1 MLNDKM
7 NALIEEVC
15 GELAEREELVHTIAL
30 TLLTGKN
37 LFVLGEPG
45 QAKSQAIDLFR
56 SHITGAKQFD
66 ILMSKGTDQE
76 QLFGRLDLAS
86 IIPGHVSRSVL
97 EKDEGYQKM
106 VGYLKRLLEDAAKDT
121 DTGNFLVAAGELQKR
136 MESYR
141 RCLIEL
147 HSGMPEMVT
156 ANKIP
161 ESHICFLDEIFKAN
175 DGVLNSLLKALN
187 ERTYTNEGV
196 SVSIPVISFF
206 AASNEIPNFHN
217 PEEKSLRALYDR
229 FDFKVCTRYVE
240 DKANRMR
247 ILAMKQDPANFVP
260 DGFQRISSKEISLDE
275 LYQMQEEVRAVK
287 IPGSINELAD
297 NILCELRRK
306 EISVTDRKYFNF
318 GLVVQA
324 EAWLAGRNTV
334 QPQDMKALVNYLWDK
349 PEDREIVEEAIT
361 RLTENPLGDKLDELL
376 ARAYQC
382 RDEFDSAD
390 NPGLALIALRSGL
403 LAVYDEAEQLKDSLA
418 EKDPARST
426 VEGMIATLEGISR
439 EAHAKTSFT
448 YLPLPELKAY
458 KQMSA

>member
-7 NALIEEVC
+7 NALIDEVC
-15 GELAEREELVHTIAL
+15 EELAEREELVHTIAL
-30 TLLTGKN
+30 ALLTGKN

-56 SHITGAKQFD
+56 SHIAGAKQFD

-97 EKDEGYQKM
+97 NRDPRYAQMRNRLAELMDSAQDDRGYA
-106 VGYLKRLLEDAAKDT
+106 EI
-121 DTGNFLVAAGELQKR
+121 GELHGR
-136 MESYR
+136 MNRYKAALALQHE
-141 RCLIEL
+141 
-147 HSGMPEMVT
+147 GVPEMVT

-161 ESHICFLDEIFKAN
+161 ESHICFLDEVFKAN

-187 ERTYTNEGV
+187 ERIYTNEGV
-196 SVSIPVISFF
+196 SMSIPVISFF

-240 DKANRMR
+240 DKANRMK
-247 ILAMKQDPANFVP
+247 ILQKKQKNMAAPMQAGILLED
-260 DGFQRISSKEISLDE
+260 
-275 LYQMQEEVRAVK
+275 LYAMQEEVRAVK

-306 EISVTDRKYFNF
+306 DIPVSDRTYFGF
-318 GLVVQA
+318 SPVVQA
-324 EAWLAGRNTV
+324 EAWLAGRDTV

-390 NPGLALIALRSGL
+390 SPGLALIALRSGL
-403 LAVYDEAEQLKDSLA
+403 LALYDEAEHLKNSLA
-418 EKDPARST
+418 EDDSARST

-439 EAHAKTSFT
+439 EAHAKTAFT

>member
-7 NALIEEVC
+7 NALIDEVC
-15 GELAEREELVHTIAL
+15 SELAEREELVHTIAL
-30 TLLTGKN
+30 ALLAGKN

-86 IIPGHVSRSVL
+86 IIPGHVPHTVL
-97 EKDEGYQKM
+97 NRDPRYAQM
-106 VGYLKRLLEDAAKDT
+106 RKRLA
-121 DTGNFLVAAGELQKR
+121 ELMDSAQDDR
-136 MESYR
+136 GYAEIS
-141 RCLIEL
+141 EL
-147 HSGMPEMVT
+147 HGRMNRYKAALALQHEGVPEMVT

-187 ERTYTNEGV
+187 ERTYTNEGI

-240 DKANRMR
+240 DKANRMK
-247 ILAMKQDPANFVP
+247 ILQKKQKKETVP
-260 DGFQRISSKEISLDE
+260 MQAVIQLED
-275 LYQMQEEVRAVK
+275 LYAMQEEVKAVK
-287 IPGSINELAD
+287 IPDSINELAD

-306 EISVTDRKYFNF
+306 DIPVTDRTYFGF
-318 GLVVQA
+318 SPVVQA
-324 EAWLAGRNTV
+324 EAWLAGQDTAR
-334 QPQDMKALVNYLWDK
+334 PQDMKALVNYLWDK
-349 PEDREIVEEAIT
+349 PEDREIVEEAIA

-390 NPGLALIALRSGL
+390 SPGLALIALRSGL
-403 LAVYDEAEQLKDSLA
+403 LALYDEAEHLKDSLA
-418 EKDPARST
+418 EDDPARST

-439 EAHAKTSFT
+439 EAHAKTAFT

>member
-7 NALIEEVC
+7 NALIDEVC

-30 TLLTGKN
+30 ALLTGKN

-86 IIPGHVSRSVL
+86 IIPGHVSHTVL
-97 EKDEGYQKM
+97 NGDPRYAQM
-106 VGYLKRLLEDAAKDT
+106 RKRLA
-121 DTGNFLVAAGELQKR
+121 ELMDSAQDDR
-136 MESYR
+136 EYAEIS
-141 RCLIEL
+141 EL
-147 HSGMPEMVT
+147 HGRMNRYKAALALQHEGVPEMVT

-161 ESHICFLDEIFKAN
+161 ESHICFLDEVFKAN

-240 DKANRMR
+240 EKANRMK
-247 ILAMKQDPANFVP
+247 ILQKKQKNMAAPMQAGIRLED
-260 DGFQRISSKEISLDE
+260 
-275 LYQMQEEVRAVK
+275 LYAMQEEVRAVK

-324 EAWLAGRNTV
+324 EAWLAGRDTV

-349 PEDREIVEEAIT
+349 PEDREIVEEAII
-361 RLTENPLGDKLDELL
+361 RLTENPLGDKLDDLL

-390 NPGLALIALRSGL
+390 SPGLALIALRSGL
-403 LAVYDEAEQLKDSLA
+403 LALYDEAEHLKNSLA
-418 EKDPARST
+418 EDDSARST

-439 EAHAKTSFT
+439 EAHAKTAFT

>member
-7 NALIEEVC
+7 NALIDEVC
-15 GELAEREELVHTIAL
+15 EELSEREELVHTIAL
-30 TLLTGKN
+30 ALLTGKN
-37 LFVLGEPG
+37 LFVIGEPG

-240 DKANRMR
+240 DKANRMK
-247 ILAMKQDPANFVP
+247 ILQKKQKNMAAPMQAGILLED
-260 DGFQRISSKEISLDE
+260 
-275 LYQMQEEVRAVK
+275 LYAMQEEVRAVK

-306 EISVTDRKYFNF
+306 DIPVSDRTYFGF
-318 GLVVQA
+318 SPVVQA
-324 EAWLAGRNTV
+324 EAWLAGRDTV

-439 EAHAKTSFT
+439 EAHAKTTFT

>member
-7 NALIEEVC
+7 NALIDEVC
-15 GELAEREELVHTIAL
+15 SELAEREELVHTIAL
-30 TLLTGKN
+30 ALLTGKN

-86 IIPGHVSRSVL
+86 IIPGHVSHTVL
-97 EKDEGYQKM
+97 NGDPRYAQM
-106 VGYLKRLLEDAAKDT
+106 RKRLA
-121 DTGNFLVAAGELQKR
+121 ELMDSAQDDCGYV
-136 MESYR
+136 E
-141 RCLIEL
+141 IDEL
-147 HSGMPEMVT
+147 HGRMNRYKAALALQHEGVPEMVT

-240 DKANRMR
+240 DKANRMK
-247 ILAMKQDPANFVP
+247 ILQKKQKSGATSMQAGIRLED
-260 DGFQRISSKEISLDE
+260 
-275 LYQMQEEVRAVK
+275 LYAMQEEVKAVK

-306 EISVTDRKYFNF
+306 DIMVTDRTYF
-318 GLVVQA
+318 GYSPVVQA
-324 EAWLAGRNTV
+324 EAWLAGRDTV
-334 QPQDMKALVNYLWDK
+334 QPQDMKALINYLWDK

-390 NPGLALIALRSGL
+390 SPGLALIALRSGL
-403 LAVYDEAEQLKDSLA
+403 LAIYDEAEQLKDSLA
-418 EKDPARST
+418 EEDPARST

-439 EAHAKTSFT
+439 EAHAKTAFT
-448 YLPLPELKAY
+448 YLPLPELKAF

>member
-1 MLNDKM
+1 MLNNKM
-7 NALIEEVC
+7 NALIDEVC
-15 GELAEREELVHTIAL
+15 EELAEREELVHTIAL
-30 TLLTGKN
+30 ALLTRKN

-86 IIPGHVSRSVL
+86 IIPGHVSHTVL
-97 EKDEGYQKM
+97 NGDPRYAQM
-106 VGYLKRLLEDAAKDT
+106 RKRLA
-121 DTGNFLVAAGELQKR
+121 ELMDSAQDDCGYV
-136 MESYR
+136 E
-141 RCLIEL
+141 IDEL
-147 HSGMPEMVT
+147 HGRMNRYKAALALQHEGVPEMVT

-161 ESHICFLDEIFKAN
+161 ESHIVVLDEIFKAN

-187 ERTYTNEGV
+187 ERTFTNEGV

-229 FDFKVCTRYVE
+229 FDFKVNTRYVE
-240 DKANRMR
+240 DKANRMK
-247 ILAMKQDPANFVP
+247 ILQKKQKNVAAPMQAGIRLED
-260 DGFQRISSKEISLDE
+260 
-275 LYQMQEEVRAVK
+275 LYAMQEEVKAVK
-287 IPGSINELAD
+287 IPSSINELAD

-306 EISVTDRKYFNF
+306 DIPVSDRTYF
-318 GLVVQA
+318 GYSPVVQA
-324 EAWLAGRNTV
+324 EAWLAGRKTV

-349 PEDREIVEEAIT
+349 PEDREIVEETIT

-390 NPGLALIALRSGL
+390 SPGLALIAMRSGL
-403 LAVYDEAEQLKDSLA
+403 LAVYDEAEQLKGSLA
-418 EKDPARST
+418 EDDPARST

-439 EAHAKTSFT
+439 EAHAKTTFT
-448 YLPLPELKAY
+448 YLQLPELKAY

>member
-7 NALIEEVC
+7 NALIDEVC

-30 TLLTGKN
+30 ALLTGKN

-86 IIPGHVSRSVL
+86 IIPGHVSHTVL
-97 EKDEGYQKM
+97 NGDPRYAQM
-106 VGYLKRLLEDAAKDT
+106 RKRLA
-121 DTGNFLVAAGELQKR
+121 ELMDSAQDDCGYV
-136 MESYR
+136 E
-141 RCLIEL
+141 IDEL
-147 HSGMPEMVT
+147 HGRMNRYKAALALQHEGVPEMVT

-187 ERTYTNEGV
+187 ERIYTNEGI

-240 DKANRMR
+240 DKANRMK
-247 ILAMKQDPANFVP
+247 ILQKKQKSGATSMQAGIRLED
-260 DGFQRISSKEISLDE
+260 
-275 LYQMQEEVRAVK
+275 LYAMQEEVKAVK
-287 IPGSINELAD
+287 IPDSLNELAD

-306 EISVTDRKYFNF
+306 DIMVTDRTYFGF
-318 GLVVQA
+318 SPVVQA
-324 EAWLAGRNTV
+324 EAWLAGRDTV

-390 NPGLALIALRSGL
+390 SPGLALIALRSGL

-418 EKDPARST
+418 EEDPARSA

-439 EAHAKTSFT
+439 EAHAKTTFT
-448 YLPLPELKAY
+448 YLPLPEIKAF

>member
-7 NALIEEVC
+7 NALIDEVC
-15 GELAEREELVHTIAL
+15 SELAEREELVHTIAL
-30 TLLTGKN
+30 ALLTGKN
-37 LFVLGEPG
+37 LFVIGEPG

-66 ILMSKGTDQE
+66 ILMSKGADQE

-97 EKDEGYQKM
+97 NRDPRYAQM
-106 VGYLKRLLEDAAKDT
+106 RNRLA
-121 DTGNFLVAAGELQKR
+121 ELMDSAQDDR
-136 MESYR
+136 GSAEIS
-141 RCLIEL
+141 EL
-147 HSGMPEMVT
+147 HGRMNRYKAALALQHEGVPEMVT

-161 ESHICFLDEIFKAN
+161 ESHICFLDEVFKAN

-240 DKANRMR
+240 EKANRMK
-247 ILAMKQDPANFVP
+247 ILQKKQKNMAAPMQAGIRLED
-260 DGFQRISSKEISLDE
+260 
-275 LYQMQEEVRAVK
+275 LYAMQEEVKAVK

-306 EISVTDRKYFNF
+306 DIPVSDRTYFGF
-318 GLVVQA
+318 SPVVQA
-324 EAWLAGRNTV
+324 EAWLAGRDTV

-361 RLTENPLGDKLDELL
+361 RLTENPLGDKLDDLL

-390 NPGLALIALRSGL
+390 SPGLALIALRSGL
-403 LAVYDEAEQLKDSLA
+403 LALYDEAEQLKDSLA
-418 EKDPARST
+418 EDDPARST

-439 EAHAKTSFT
+439 EAHAKTAFT
-448 YLPLPELKAY
+448 YLPLPELKAF

>member
-7 NALIEEVC
+7 NALIDEVC
-15 GELAEREELVHTIAL
+15 SELAEREELVHTIAL
-30 TLLTGKN
+30 ALLTGKN

-240 DKANRMR
+240 DKANRMK
-247 ILAMKQDPANFVP
+247 ILQKKQKSGATSMQAGIRLED
-260 DGFQRISSKEISLDE
+260 
-275 LYQMQEEVRAVK
+275 LYAMQEEVKAVK

-297 NILCELRRK
+297 NLLCELRRK
-306 EISVTDRKYFNF
+306 DIMVTDRTYFGF
-318 GLVVQA
+318 SPVVQA
-324 EAWLAGRNTV
+324 EAWLAGRDTV

-403 LAVYDEAEQLKDSLA
+403 LALYDEAETLKAGLSD
-418 EKDPARST
+418 EDPARST

-439 EAHAKTSFT
+439 EAHAKTAFT
-448 YLPLPELKAY
+448 YLPLPELKAF

>member
-7 NALIEEVC
+7 NALIDEVC
-15 GELAEREELVHTIAL
+15 SELAEREELVHTIAL
-30 TLLTGKN
+30 ALLTGKN

-56 SHITGAKQFD
+56 SHIAGAKQFD

-86 IIPGHVSRSVL
+86 IIPGHVSHTVL
-97 EKDEGYQKM
+97 NRDPRYAQM
-106 VGYLKRLLEDAAKDT
+106 RKRLA
-121 DTGNFLVAAGELQKR
+121 ELMDSAQDDR
-136 MESYR
+136 EYAEIS
-141 RCLIEL
+141 EL
-147 HSGMPEMVT
+147 HGRMNRYKAALALQHEGVPEMVT

-240 DKANRMR
+240 EKANRMK
-247 ILAMKQDPANFVP
+247 ILQKKQKNMAAPMQAGILLED
-260 DGFQRISSKEISLDE
+260 
-275 LYQMQEEVRAVK
+275 LYAMQEEVRAVK

-306 EISVTDRKYFNF
+306 DIPVSDRTYFGF
-318 GLVVQA
+318 SPVVQA
-324 EAWLAGRNTV
+324 EAWLAGRDTV

-390 NPGLALIALRSGL
+390 SPGLALIALRSGL
-403 LAVYDEAEQLKDSLA
+403 LALYDEAEHLKDSLA
-418 EKDPARST
+418 EDDSARST

-439 EAHAKTSFT
+439 EAHAKTAFT
-448 YLPLPELKAY
+448 YLPLPELKAF